1 MKISRRLIAIMLM
14 LLLVSCMFPIT
25 VSAGGSRPVK
35 AIVVFDPAAVSGPQG
50 DAMIRSEGGTT
61 DEALTIING
70 AAVTL
75 PSEAAGADLAVK
87 PGVKFVQLDH
97 EVHLLSDG
105 QNFVAAVTQHGQ
117 VIPWGISRVKAP
129 QAWAKTTGLGV
140 KVAVLD
146 TGIQLNHPDL
156 AANIKGGVN
165 IVNPGRTAND
175 DNGHGTHV
183 AGIIAAANNPI
194 GVVGVAPRVSLYAV
208 KVLNAAGGGYDSNII
223 SGLQWAANNRMK
235 VVNMSFGSA
244 YDDPALH
251 AAIASAYKS
260 GVTLVA
266 ASGNGSGPPVNYPG
280 AYPEVIAVSAT
291 TGSNT
296 LASYSSTG
304 PAVDIAAPGQSI
316 YSTYPGS
323 GYATLSGTSMAAPHV
338 SGAAA
343 LVIASGKASTP
354 AGVKSRL
361 QATAI
366 KLGLTAYKQGAGLV
380 NAYAAVTAP

>member
-165 IVNPGRTAND
+165 IVNPGRIAND